1 MKKPRSK
8 TELNR
13 VEILRQCYRLM
24 VTGTWDA
31 ISVTELES
39 NIKQTRGA
47 IFYFNKNKEDLF
59 NNMIDE
65 LFLPVFR
72 LNEQEKLKLKSSTA
86 QAFFAIYKT
95 PFERVCNDLRINY
108 QVPDPAMSLFNII
121 AQAQQHYPNFREVIS
136 EELKLEKEILKHIL
150 GINSSFPIDIDHF
163 FAQNVGKLFLKSLFG
178 QENGK
183 TM

>member
-1 MKKPRSK
+1 MKKPRSQ

-13 VEILRQCYRLM
+13 VEILRQCYRM
-24 VTGTWDA
+24 MATGTWDA

-47 IFYFNKNKEDLF
+47 IFYFNKNKQDLF

-72 LNEQEKLKLKSSTA
+72 LNEQEKLKLKNCIA

-95 PFERVCNDLRINY
+95 PFERVCDDLRINY
-108 QVPDPAMSLFNII
+108 QILDPAMSLFNII
-121 AQAQQHYPNFREVIS
+121 VQALQHYPNFREVIS
-136 EELKLEKEILKHIL
+136 KELKQEMDFLNHIV
-150 GINSSFPIDIDHF
+150 GINSCIPIDIDHIL
-163 FAQNVGKLFLKSLFG
+163 AQNAGKLFLKSLIG